1 MSYGN
6 PEPLTGLM
14 PESFD
19 SFAFLSE
26 LRSALEDKGIEL
38 YWDNYNVIYTH
49 KKTGIKIVDIT
60 NGIGPVGTIL
70 GMNSTFSVT
79 AKDLEKLIEVPINDN
94 QYAALISFASHI
106 GIDNFSSSKVLT
118 ELNKGNYAAVPK
130 LMQRWRTGKTG
141 KNSKVSVRPDYV
153 ARRKYEG
160 ELFMTPDWIGY
171 REYMDEHMPTPSNCN
186 FEQARTRLKVAKRK
200 AFEDNYPGMP
210 NPF

>member
-1 MSYGN
+1 MSYSN

-14 PESFD
+14 PENFD
-19 SFAFLSE
+19 SFAFLKE
-26 LRSALEDKGIEL
+26 LRSALQDKGIEL

-49 KKTGIKIVDIT
+49 VKTGIKIVDIT

-70 GMNSTFSVT
+70 GMSSTFSVT
-79 AKDLEKLIEVPINDN
+79 AQDLEKLIEVPLSDN

-118 ELNKGNYAAVPK
+118 ELNKENYAAVPK

-160 ELFMTPDWIGY
+160 ELFMTPDWLET
-171 REYMDEHMPTPSNCN
+171 REYIDKHMPAISNCN
-186 FEQARTRLKVAKRK
+186 FEQARTRLKVAKQK
-200 AFEDNYPGMP
+200 CFEVKYPGMA